1 MGKTKLNDLIQ
12 TLKDFAPV
20 VSRTGLQ
27 PGEEDLIPC
36 NNGIFNF
43 KTKEFFDFDP
53 KYVFTWKTR
62 VDYNPNAINKHFT
75 RQNGED
81 WSFWPWLV
89 DLMSGAEEDAHAILN
104 MLTFVLRPFSPNHK
118 TFFLFSQ
125 SKGNSGK
132 SVIADTICRII
143 GESAVESITLA
154 KIADRFALTNIPKR
168 CLVLGDDNDYNDY
181 IDTTEVFKA
190 LNTSGSL
197 NIERKFKDPLNCRPY
212 LSMIELMNSLPR
224 FSDHSD
230 AMWRRLYALEM
241 FRSFVEGVDEDKA
254 IGTVFLKDKDVLEFI
269 LWMTLNRPY
278 ITDMPETANSKA
290 SLEAIMD
297 VNAPILRFTR
307 MLVQDL
313 EQKGWVSYPAKG
325 AYDLYEAWYD
335 LEYNGDRKYRI
346 QSATKF
352 KLELAAA
359 MEHTDWV
366 LYPNRTF
373 SVKPDQMPA
382 YMDKVLTLP
391 EILAAKRFYHSQTRQ
406 YYCLPLRDPFAPDVM
421 FIQSY
426 SGVIERKG
434 A

>member
-1 MGKTKLNDLIQ
+1 
-12 TLKDFAPV
+12 
-20 VSRTGLQ
+20 
-27 PGEEDLIPC
+27 
-36 NNGIFNF
+36 
-43 KTKEFFDFDP
+43 
-53 KYVFTWKTR
+53 
-62 VDYNPNAINKHFT
+62 
-75 RQNGED
+75 
-81 WSFWPWLV
+81 
-89 DLMSGAEEDAHAILN
+89 
-104 MLTFVLRPFSPNHK
+104 
-118 TFFLFSQ
+118 
-125 SKGNSGK
+125 
-132 SVIADTICRII
+132 
-143 GESAVESITLA
+143 
-154 KIADRFALTNIPKR
+154 
-168 CLVLGDDNDYNDY
+168 
-181 IDTTEVFKA
+181 
-190 LNTSGSL
+190 
-197 NIERKFKDPLNCRPY
+197 
-212 LSMIELMNSLPR
+212 
-224 FSDHSD
+224 
-230 AMWRRLYALEM
+230 
-241 FRSFVEGVDEDKA
+241 
-254 IGTVFLKDKDVLEFI
+254 
-269 LWMTLNRPY
+269 
-278 ITDMPETANSKA
+278 
-290 SLEAIMD
+290 MD

-382 YMDKVLTLP
+382 YMDKELTLP
-391 EILAAKRFYHSQTRQ
+391 EILGAKRFYHSQTRE